1 MQRTRGLKFGKGHG
15 ARCSTGKSIHGQA
28 LACRQIGL
36 PGRENPL
43 RAKTNFASQ
52 INLIWLFKTLGENIS
67 LFPKPK
73 SVVSCARPAPTGG
86 ALRDRHGRRERD
98 AMDAVVA

>member
-1 MQRTRGLKFGKGHG
+1 MDTAPVARRANQFTDKRWHAARSASQAAKI
-15 ARCSTGKSIHGQA
+15 RCS
-28 LACRQIGL
+28 
-36 PGRENPL
+36 
-43 RAKTNFASQ
+43 KTNFASQ

-86 ALRDRHGRRERD
+86 ALRDRHGRWERD